1 MNSSTPLMFRA
12 SSVQRAIAVTLVLGC
27 FLVAGR
33 GVSLM
38 IQNVPRIWY
47 QLKLAQSQGG
57 EPTALIW
64 LSLVLACA
72 TILIAGVVLLFAMFA
87 LMLIEGTQVI
97 VDELGITVECP
108 LFPGPIARRFGAG
121 RIPWKNITRIE
132 RRKMCFVL
140 HGHSEPNCANNSE
153 IVRFLLVDRLDYLI
167 FIIMER
173 SPDIKLDP

>member
-1 MNSSTPLMFRA
+1 MFRA
-12 SSVQRAIAVTLVLGC
+12 SAVQRAIAVTLVLGC
-27 FLVAGR
+27 LLVAGR

-64 LSLVLACA
+64 LSLVAACMA
-72 TILIAGVVLLFAMFA
+72 LLIVGAVLLFAMFA

-108 LFPGPIARRFGAG
+108 LFPGPVARRFGAG
-121 RIPWKNITRIE
+121 RLVWKDITKIE

-140 HGHSEPNCANNSE
+140 YGRDEPNGANNKE
-153 IVRFLLVDRLDYLI
+153 TVRFLLVDKLDYLI

-173 SPDIKLDP
+173 SPNLKLDQ